1 MKTGIRFL
9 KWLPAFAGMTN
20 DVILLMDSLVRCRVK
35 SQESRGNGLKSRM
48 RSLALFIVSCLLLA
62 VAGCGY
68 SIHTKATM
76 PFQSIRIVRIE
87 NKTVEPKLQDKLYLA
102 LTEEFLKEGVAVS
115 PDASYKLT
123 GTINSFE
130 LKILA
135 EESDVATEYEVIIKA
150 SFELTD
156 PSGKKKEFK
165 DIGAPFIVSFA
176 GAGPLNEL
184 IASKEV
190 ASEKAI
196 RDMATEIVGVL
207 IYR

>member
-1 MKTGIRFL
+1 L
-9 KWLPAFAGMTN
+9 KLG
-20 DVILLMDSLVRCRVK
+20 
-35 SQESRGNGLKSRM
+35 M
-48 RSLALFIVSCLLLA
+48 RSLLLFIVSCSLVSLS
-62 VAGCGY
+62 GCGY
-68 SIHTKATM
+68 SIHTKASM

-87 NKTVEPKLQDKLYLA
+87 NKTVEPKLEDKLYLA
-102 LTEEFLKEGVAVS
+102 LTEEFLKEGIAVS
-115 PDASYKLT
+115 PDAVYKLS
-123 GTINSFE
+123 GTISRFE
-130 LKILA
+130 LKVLA
-135 EESDVATEYEVIIKA
+135 EESDVATEYEVIIKG
-150 SFELTD
+150 SFILTD

-165 DIGAPFIVSFA
+165 EIGAPFIVSFG